1 MRNSRAWAGE
11 SGIHIYGL
19 GADEDSKIRKYFHI
33 RCHGAG
39 NKEHGLSL
47 EAPDFTFLAPLEKIN
62 NDHYIPELMFP
73 DQLHMIKKWRNQ
85 LLNNRRLLVMGQKCA
100 MLEHLSQV
108 FQNYRLAT
116 GLWQTDVW
124 VKDKQNVDVA
134 LRLLHPRV
142 RSCLLNFDDNE
153 TVTTRV
159 YLKIGQKMRNTYAC
173 NNLTIAERIEEA
185 WMPVLFL
192 RLWKQWLKIEKHD
205 VYSNFISDQTCRDM
219 IISGHSLILTVKVF
233 AKYYPE
239 ALFAPL
245 VFGSEQCEKLFA
257 KIRCFKKMKTN
268 VALFEMIDISG
279 RLRKLSE
286 NVLCVNKTRQR

>member
-1 MRNSRAWAGE
+1 MGVSGRNSKNN
-11 SGIHIYGL
+11 GL
-19 GADEDSKIRKYFHI
+19 RTGALFFS
-33 RCHGAG
+33 
-39 NKEHGLSL
+39 
-47 EAPDFTFLAPLEKIN
+47 
-62 NDHYIPELMFP
+62 FP
-73 DQLHMIKKWRNQ
+73 
-85 LLNNRRLLVMGQKCA
+85 
-100 MLEHLSQV
+100 
-108 FQNYRLAT
+108 RLA
-116 GLWQTDVW
+116 LRAR
-124 VKDKQNVDVA
+124 VA
-134 LRLLHPRV
+134 LRAKYRV
-142 RSCLLNFDDNE
+142 RPAWLIKRLSC
-153 TVTTRV
+153 R
-159 YLKIGQKMRNTYAC
+159 LKIGQKMRNTYAC